1 MRVEQLCYVRVPTN
15 KMTGEFY
22 VPVPA
27 YVADAI
33 KVWED
38 VRPKDQTRLID
49 RKTGKPTRY
58 LFQYCNELMGA
69 HFLNE
74 SVIPLLCNMAGFV
87 DERGVPLEDA
97 VGRITSHQ
105 GRATTAAWISR
116 MGMEPSDIG
125 RLLGHTNPI
134 KSLPWYL
141 REDKQ
146 RLGRAYRK
154 ANPLDRFVVA
164 VLDTDAQAKGEPCIF
179 YYLAD
184 GPDGRPRLCGNP
196 RFDRCVHQV
205 MCVECEAYIDHET
218 AEIIEKR
225 AGARIIHVPVP
236 LPAQLMTELN
246 DRDEAGGDNAA
257 GDERVPPPPLPSP
270 AYHFNKKVPMRPADA
285 RDESP

>member
-1 MRVEQLCYVRVPTN
+1 M
-15 KMTGEFY
+15 KMAF
-22 VPVPA
+22 
-27 YVADAI
+27 
-33 KVWED
+33 
-38 VRPKDQTRLID
+38 
-49 RKTGKPTRY
+49 
-58 LFQYCNELMGA
+58 
-69 HFLNE
+69 
-74 SVIPLLCNMAGFV
+74 S
-87 DERGVPLEDA
+87 
-97 VGRITSHQ
+97 TS
-105 GRATTAAWISR
+105 T
-116 MGMEPSDIG
+116 
-125 RLLGHTNPI
+125 
-134 KSLPWYL
+134 
-141 REDKQ
+141 
-146 RLGRAYRK
+146 
-154 ANPLDRFVVA
+154 
-164 VLDTDAQAKGEPCIF
+164 KG